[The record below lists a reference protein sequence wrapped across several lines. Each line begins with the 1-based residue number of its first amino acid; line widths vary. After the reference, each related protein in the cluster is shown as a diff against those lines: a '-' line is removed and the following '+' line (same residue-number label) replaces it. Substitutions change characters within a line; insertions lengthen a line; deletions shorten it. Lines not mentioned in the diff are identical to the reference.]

1 MKRGTVTEKTVA
13 VPFLERR
20 HQWRIQQYWISTGRG
35 TNALLQRAQKSYG
48 KYCYSI
54 AYHILHD
61 REDTEE
67 CLNDTWM
74 RAWNAIPPKKPN
86 RLELFWEQ
94 LPAIC
99 RLIDGRGVMHRNVGN
114 GTMDMTLDE
123 LAECIPAAH
132 DAGGKY
138 CGSSG
143 TGAEHQCVPAYTF
156 GTGMQCI
163 FAQILVRGGICP
175 DRRALW
181 NESEYGED
189 IAVPDQKKTAKIS
202 GTTGNRLIDGE
213 DKTVMKDERCN
224 KNNNQDVNLKEE
236 KLFRAMSGVEEE
248 LLHRSGQNQV

>member
-1 MKRGTVTEKTVA
+1 MEDTA
-13 VPFLERR
+13 ILEL
-20 HQWRIQQYWISTGRG
+20 YWARDEQAIAET
-35 TNALLQRAQKSYG
+35 QKSYG

-86 RLELFWEQ
+86 RLELF
-94 LPAIC
+94 LGTIT
-99 RLIDGRGVMHRNVGN
+99 RNLSFDRWKAKNAQKRGN
-114 GTMDMTLDE
+114 GIMDTTLDE

-132 DAGGKY
+132 NTEEAVE
-138 CGSSG
+138 
-143 TGAEHQCVPAYTF
+143 AAHQCVPAYTF
-156 GTGMQCI
+156 GTGVQCI
-163 FAQILVRGGICP
+163 PAQILVRRGICG

-213 DKTVMKDERCN
+213 RDE
-224 KNNNQDVNLKEE
+224 
-236 KLFRAMSGVEEE
+236 SGDEGYER
-248 LLHRSGQNQV
+248 L

>member
-1 MKRGTVTEKTVA
+1 MEDTA
-13 VPFLERR
+13 ILEL
-20 HQWRIQQYWISTGRG
+20 YWARDEQAIAET
-35 TNALLQRAQKSYG
+35 QKSYG

-86 RLELFWEQ
+86 RLELF
-94 LPAIC
+94 LGTIT
-99 RLIDGRGVMHRNVGN
+99 RNLSFDRWKAKNAQKRGN
-114 GTMDMTLDE
+114 GIMDTTLDE

-132 DAGGKY
+132 NTEEAVEA
-138 CGSSG
+138 
-143 TGAEHQCVPAYTF
+143 AELERSINAFLHTLSEQECNVFLRRYWFVEEYA
-156 GTGMQCI
+156 
-163 FAQILVRGGICP
+163 

-213 DKTVMKDERCN
+213 RDE
-224 KNNNQDVNLKEE
+224 
-236 KLFRAMSGVEEE
+236 SGDEGYER
-248 LLHRSGQNQV
+248 L